1 MKLAKVF
8 LLILSLLQVVA
19 GWGQAKKPT
28 LMVIPSDAYCIE
40 KGYYIETNDQGAK
53 RKDADYRRAL
63 QEDPDLRA
71 IISGINNY
79 MVDQSFPLKDL
90 EATLKSIEAQDM
102 EEKEMTDKAGGEL
115 AESRLDK
122 IRRTAKADI
131 ILDLYFAI
139 KRNGP
144 EKIMTFNLKGLD
156 SYTNTQVAGVEG
168 TGKPSTMAN
177 IEVLLREDNYARMTE
192 FHDRLQK
199 HFDNLFKQGREVS
212 VVLRLAQDA
221 PVAFDT
227 EYGDKELSEVI
238 DAWFAANVKD
248 NRYTVTEL
256 NDVRMEVAANIPLYN
271 SNNKAI
277 DTREFAQQLQK
288 HLKAP
293 PYGLSVKVQPRG
305 LGQAYL
311 IIGNPK

>member
-1 MKLAKVF
+1 MKVKNLLFALLCLFLATG
-8 LLILSLLQVVA
+8 S
-19 GWGQAKKPT
+19 WGQAKKPT

-40 KGYYIETNDQGAK
+40 KGFFLEITDQGMK
-53 RKDADYRRAL
+53 RKMPDYRRAL

-71 IISGINNY
+71 VISGINNY
-79 MVDQSFPLKDL
+79 MSDQAFPLKDL

-102 EEKEMTDKAGGEL
+102 EEREMTDKSGGEL
-115 AESRLDK
+115 AESRLDR

-156 SYTNTQVAGVEG
+156 SYTNTQIAGVEG
-168 TGKPSTMAN
+168 AGKPSTMTN
-177 IEVLLREDNYARMTE
+177 VEILLREDNYARMTE
-192 FHDRLQK
+192 FHDRLQS
-199 HFDNLFKQGREVS
+199 HFDRLFAQGREVS

-238 DAWFAANVKD
+238 DAWFQDNVKD
-248 NRYTVTEL
+248 GRYTVNEL
-256 NDVRMEVAANIPLYN
+256 NDVRMEVSANIPLYN
-271 SNNKAI
+271 NSGKAI

-288 HLKAP
+288 YLRAAP
-293 PYGLSVKVQPRG
+293 YNLSIRVQPRG